1 MLGGPLDDQ
10 DATAR
15 SRERRRQRRKR
26 QVRRRR
32 AVALAV
38 LLAAVAGITLGARSV
53 GGGRKHAQPVKTAAP
68 VRKRRPTV
76 AVTAGHVPVPQE
88 VRGVHVTMALASLRG
103 KLQQYLALPG
113 LNTVELDIKDENG
126 RVGFVPSAVPLA
138 RRTGAAGPYYRAKW
152 AARLAHASGI
162 YLIGRI
168 VTFEDPVLSEQ
179 RPQYA
184 IRTSDGSRWFNNSGL
199 GWTNPYD
206 RRGWEY
212 NVDPPVGAGKAGV
225 GEKPFGY
232 RRVPRDGGLSL
243 CPHPPRP
250 PHPLA

>member
-1 MLGGPLDDQ
+1 MLGGPLDDR

-15 SRERRRQRRKR
+15 TRERRRQRRRR

-32 AVALAV
+32 AVALGV

-53 GGGRKHAQPVKTAAP
+53 GSSGKRAHPAETTAPVKK
-68 VRKRRPTV
+68 RKPAV
-76 AVTAGHVPVPQE
+76 AVTAGHVAVPQE
-88 VRGVHVTMALASLRG
+88 IRGVHVTMALASLRG
-103 KLQQYLALPG
+103 KLQQYLATPG
-113 LNTVELDIKDENG
+113 LNTVELDVKDENG

-138 RRTGAAGPYYRAKW
+138 RRTGAAGSYYKAKW
-152 AARLAHASGI
+152 AARLAHARGI

-179 RPQYA
+179 RPQFA

-206 RRGWEY
+206 RGGREEKAA
-212 NVDPPVGAGKAGV
+212 PPAGPGAAGV
-225 GEKPFGY
+225 VYSPPAPMPPPS
-232 RRVPRDGGLSL
+232 RR
-243 CPHPPRP
+243 
-250 PHPLA
+250 